1 MKIYTHTINYTGLN
15 GQPKVKEAS
24 FTANRIAILGVAE
37 ANGINGSTTME
48 DVLADILNTQDVY
61 KFLTIVKDIII
72 ASYVEVDY
80 ETDYFDNTVET
91 KERFEKSLPFFTLLE
106 EIATDQTVM
115 EEILGKIVDTIDMS
129 EEEKAEADSAQERL
143 RAKFIEKTTI
153 QNDDKSG
160 KTAEILELEAKLKEM
175 KGE

>member
-48 DVLADILNTQDVY
+48 DVLAEILKTQDVY

-91 KERFEKSLPFFTLLE
+91 KKRFEKSLPFFTLLE

-160 KTAEILELEAKLKEM
+160 KTAEILELEARLKEM

>member
-48 DVLADILNTQDVY
+48 DVLAEILNTQDVY
-61 KFLTIVKDIII
+61 KFLTIVKDIIV

-106 EIATDQTVM
+106 EIATDQKVM
-115 EEILGKIVDTIDMS
+115 EEILGNIVDTMEMS
-129 EEEKAEADSAQERL
+129 EEEKAEADNAQERL
-143 RAKFIEKTTI
+143 RTKFIEKTTI
-153 QNDDKSG
+153 QNGDKSG